1 MGRAE
6 RVHRTFVRHASYR
19 GRKGSDILQK
29 CLQFISDLAKGNAY
43 EKISPVIRI
52 DGSVLWG
59 SMGIVTRYV
68 ADIGF
73 TTRQTAA
80 VRICSAAAVLILFLL
95 ITDHRKLKIEKQD
108 LKWFLG
114 TGLGSLFINNLAY
127 AETVQRASLSVAV
140 VLLYT
145 APFFV
150 MIMSI
155 LFQGKLTLQKVVAL
169 LLSFAGCVLVVGLSG
184 VNAGSSGALRC

>member
-1 MGRAE
+1 MA
-6 RVHRTFVRHASYR
+6 
-19 GRKGSDILQK
+19 
-29 CLQFISDLAKGNAY
+29 
-43 EKISPVIRI
+43 
-52 DGSVLWG
+52 SVLWG

-68 ADIGF
+68 ADIWI

-140 VLLYT
+140 SFFTRRVLCHDHVDS
-145 APFFV
+145 FFKE
-150 MIMSI
+150 
-155 LFQGKLTLQKVVAL
+155 KLTLQKVVAFYCL
-169 LLSFAGCVLVVGLSG
+169 LPDAFW
-184 VNAGSSGALRC
+184 